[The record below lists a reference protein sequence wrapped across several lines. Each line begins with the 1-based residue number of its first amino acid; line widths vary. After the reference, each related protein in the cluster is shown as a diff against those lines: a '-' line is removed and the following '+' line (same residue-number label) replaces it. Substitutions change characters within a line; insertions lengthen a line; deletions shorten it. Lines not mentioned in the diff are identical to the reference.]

1 MKRVLTAAV
10 LAPFFVYIV
19 LWAPPLAFLAVLTV
33 VALLCFHEFSGI
45 VASYGIDAP
54 GPVGYAAGLVLLL
67 IPREAA
73 LALALTTLAALTL
86 GLVGRDLAKGLPR
99 ASALL
104 LGVLYIFGLWRWA
117 IPLRDLNRHFL
128 LFALVAN
135 WVGDA
140 AAYYAGRAWGRHKL
154 APRVSPA
161 KTWEGSIASL
171 LASLV
176 FGYFYL
182 TRMIPSVTPIDAL
195 LLALAANLAGQIGD
209 LAESAMKRGAGVK
222 DSGGMLP
229 GHGGW
234 LDRVDSSLFA
244 LPVVY
249 WLVRSLFPVF

>member
-10 LAPFFVYIV
+10 LAPFIVYIV
-19 LWAPPLAFLAVLTV
+19 LWAPRLTFLAVLTA
-33 VALLCFHEFSGI
+33 VALFCFHEFSGI
-45 VASYGIDAP
+45 IASYGIDSP
-54 GPVGYAAGLVLLL
+54 GPLGYAAGLVLLL
-67 IPREAA
+67 IPRDAT

-86 GLVGRDLAKGLPR
+86 GLAGRDLAKGLPR
-99 ASALL
+99 AAALL

-117 IPLRDLNRHFL
+117 IPLRELNRHFL
-128 LFALVAN
+128 LFALAAN

-161 KTWEGSIASL
+161 KTWEGAIASL
-171 LASLV
+171 VASLL
-176 FGYFYL
+176 FGFLYL
-182 TRMIPSVTPIDAL
+182 TGMIPSVTPIAAL
-195 LLALAANLAGQIGD
+195 LLALAANLAGQFGD

-244 LPVVY
+244 LPVIY
-249 WLVRSLFPVF
+249 WLVGLLFPVF